1 MPSHTKL
8 GNESE
13 RLSDA
18 SNWAYGTS
26 REFEKFWGKFLKTPR
41 KPSFEGSPVT
51 TVDLFAS
58 AGGLTLGAMTAVAGY
73 GKNIQP
79 LLAVDI
85 DSDALEI
92 YQRNFKPRKV
102 RNESVANLVDFK
114 VITRNGK
121 SSFAYAPEATDS
133 DLDLLK
139 GQVDL
144 LLAGPPCQGHSLL
157 NNHSRFD
164 DPRNGLY
171 LTIPAVASVIKPK
184 YIVIENVPT
193 VTRDKSGVV
202 NSAIGLLEESG
213 YCVSSGVLSASD
225 LGWPQTRKRFFI
237 VASKVS
243 NPLDISLI
251 AEEMSRKP
259 LSIEWAIGDLIDQ
272 VDTENY
278 MTQLPQMSHDNI
290 KRVNWLFDENE
301 YNLAN
306 SQRPDCHKDGTT
318 YTSVYGRMYWDKPAP
333 TLTTGFLSP
342 GRGRYVH
349 PLRRRVLT
357 PLEAARIQGFPDWFQ
372 FKYLNGTHATRTSL
386 SKWIGDAV
394 PSILGAIATHAAIGD
409 ADL

>member
-1 MPSHTKL
+1 MTAHTKL

-18 SNWAYGTS
+18 LNWGYGTS
-26 REFEKFWGKFLKTPR
+26 REFEKFWGKFLKARR

-58 AGGLTLGAMTAVAGY
+58 AGGLTLGAMTAAAGY

-79 LLAVDI
+79 LLAADI

-114 VITRNGK
+114 VTTRNGK
-121 SSFAYAPEATDS
+121 SGFAYAPEATDS

-144 LLAGPPCQGHSLL
+144 LLAGPPCQGHSTL

-202 NSAIGLLEESG
+202 NSAIRLLEESG

-251 AEEMSRKP
+251 AEEMRRKP